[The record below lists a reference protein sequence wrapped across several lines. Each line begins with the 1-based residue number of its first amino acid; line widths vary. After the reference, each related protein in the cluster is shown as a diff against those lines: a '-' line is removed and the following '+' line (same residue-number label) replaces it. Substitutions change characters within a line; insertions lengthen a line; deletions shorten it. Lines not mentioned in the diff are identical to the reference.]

1 MSRDVKQMILGGAML
16 IVGWL
21 ILMGMVLEIVP
32 SYIFLSLFAY
42 ALTVMGFMIGVMGAL
57 MRIRVN
63 RMKDKY

>member
-1 MSRDVKQMILGGAML
+1 MSSDVKQMILGGSML

-21 ILMGMVLEIVP
+21 ILMGMVVEIIP
-32 SYIFLSLFAY
+32 SYIALSLFAY

-57 MRIRVN
+57 MRIRAN